1 MNKRNLVAAAIM
13 AAVASCPAV
22 FTAQQVFVQQSE
34 RILPLSDIIERGL
47 KAFPGQLLE
56 AETDGEDGQAVYELE
71 IVDRNG
77 RRRDL
82 YYDQVTGELIKV
94 KETRN
99 QVYDMH
105 RAGDVLPLPTIFE
118 LAQQVHPGELLE
130 AELDEELWQREIYS
144 YDPDTGELLEA
155 ELQGTRGVYVYE
167 LEIAGH
173 DGVHRE
179 LYMDART
186 GELLK
191 IEHGD

>member
-1 MNKRNLVAAAIM
+1 M
-13 AAVASCPAV
+13 
-22 FTAQQVFVQQSE
+22 
-34 RILPLSDIIERGL
+34 
-47 KAFPGQLLE
+47 
-56 AETDGEDGQAVYELE
+56 
-71 IVDRNG
+71 
-77 RRRDL
+77 
-82 YYDQVTGELIKV
+82 TGELIKV